1 MGGPIRV
8 VPGRHPFQRSLLI
21 GYDEIGVCRGLRRFG
36 AAVCAMFVPPKR
48 VAAHQQNKTA
58 ECAACTLT
66 LDNGL
71 I

>member
-48 VAAHQQNKTA
+48 VAAHRAKQN
-58 ECAACTLT
+58 CGMC
-66 LDNGL
+66 GL
-71 I
+71 HVDTR